1 MPASRPLPTARTVV
15 LVAIVTAALAA
26 SAGIACGYTVGMRR
40 ADAAREVLASAPPSN
55 DRIAFVRESPCGQ
68 GRCQTLWLG
77 RTRDDATE
85 VGRLSGA
92 QRCDAIAWSRD
103 GYRMGFLVNG
113 YELRV
118 FDSDPRRPVV
128 QLNLVQPDGVPSS
141 RIARGVTFSDNG
153 TAVTFDDCPR
163 TTSGCRSGLAGIRPP
178 AR

>member
-1 MPASRPLPTARTVV
+1 MPTARTII
-15 LVAIVTAALAA
+15 LVAIASAALAA
-26 SAGIACGYTVGMRR
+26 AAGIGCGYTVAMRR
-40 ADAAREVLASAPPSN
+40 ADAAREILASSPPSG
-55 DRIAFVRESPCGQ
+55 DRIAFVRDAPCGK

-85 VGRLSGA
+85 VGLLTGE

-118 FDSDPRRPVV
+118 FDSDPRRQVV
-128 QLNLVQPDGVPSS
+128 QVNLVQPDGVPSS

-163 TTSGCRSGLAGIRPP
+163 ATSGCRSGLAGIRASP
-178 AR
+178 R